1 MRRVVVT
8 GMGVVSSIGDNVE
21 QVKKSLW
28 NATSGIA
35 ADEDMIKHG
44 FRSQISGAPKL
55 NWEEVLDRKERRF
68 MGAGAAWN
76 YIAMNEAIAMS
87 GLEDGDISNIRTGLI
102 MGSGGPSTKTLH
114 EAMQIVQEKGN
125 PKRIGPLAVPKA
137 MSSTNSATLAT
148 PFKIKGMSYSIS
160 SACTTSLHC
169 IGNAAEMIQ
178 WGKQDV
184 MFAGGGEE
192 LFWGMSCLFDAMG
205 AMSSKYNDTPS
216 TASRTYDISRDGF
229 VIAGGAGVLVLEE
242 YERAKARGAN
252 IIAEITG
259 YGATS
264 DGYDMVA
271 PSGEGGQRAMELAL
285 TTHKGGVD
293 YINPHGTSTPVGDIP
308 EIDGIRNVWGADKS
322 PIISATKALTGH
334 SLGAAGVQESIYS
347 LIMMRDNFICESA
360 NITEIDPKVA
370 DMPIARARKEQ
381 EVVTALSNSFG
392 FGGTNGSVIFSKAH
406 L

>member
-8 GMGVVSSIGDNVE
+8 GMGIVSSIGDNIE
-21 QVKKSLW
+21 EVKKSLW
-28 NATSGIA
+28 NGTSGIA
-35 ADEDMIKHG
+35 ADEDMIKYN

-76 YIAMNEAIAMS
+76 YIAMNEALAMS
-87 GLEDGDISNIRTGLI
+87 GLEEHDISNIRTGMI
-102 MGSGGPSTKTLH
+102 MGSGGPSTKTLLDAA
-114 EAMQIVQEKGN
+114 EIVKAKG

-192 LFWGMSCLFDAMG
+192 LYWGMSCLFDAMG
-205 AMSSKYNDTPS
+205 AMSSKYNDTPT

-285 TTHKGGVD
+285 STHKGGVD

-347 LIMMRDNFICESA
+347 LIMMRDSFICESA
-360 NITEIDPKVA
+360 NITEIDPRVA
-370 DMPIARARKEQ
+370 DMPIARSRKQQ

-392 FGGTNGSVIFSKAH
+392 FGGTNGSVIFSKQN